1 MNQRDTTAPVLRG
14 GSGVIKVS
22 LGAAAAG
29 VILLLIGIFVDPA
42 RLAFAYL
49 TAYVYLVSI
58 AVSALL
64 FLMICHAMR
73 ASWPVVVRRLNEAI
87 VKTIPLLL
95 LLFIPLLFGLRT
107 LYPWL
112 RPETE
117 ASPHALEQL
126 AHKAPYLNLGFFL
139 ARTALYFV
147 IWIVVGH
154 LLCRWSE
161 AKDREALLVNHR
173 LYALSGGA
181 IPLVG
186 LALTFASFDWIM
198 SLSPYWSSTM
208 LPVYVFAGGCLGAIA
223 ALTLSTVVA
232 FRRGLLPGVNTSH
245 YYALGRLLL
254 AFTVFW
260 AYCGFFQLLIHW
272 EANRP
277 DEVDFYKKRI
287 DGPWQEVSAVLVIVK
302 FAIPFL
308 LLLNYRI
315 KRVPGALAAASV
327 WLLAAHYIDMH
338 WLLIPELTRRGFPYS
353 FLDLGA
359 ILAQGGAL
367 VAYAVH
373 RLRGLPLLPI
383 NDPRLPEALEYDSV

>member
-1 MNQRDTTAPVLRG
+1 VKQRDTMVPVLRG
-14 GSGVIKVS
+14 GRGVIKAS

-73 ASWPVVVRRLNEAI
+73 ASWPVVVRRLTEAI
-87 VKTIPLLL
+87 VKTMPLLL

-112 RPETE
+112 RPHDMER
-117 ASPHALEQL
+117 L
-126 AHKAPYLNLGFFL
+126 AHKAAYLNRGYFV

-161 AKDREALLVNHR
+161 ASDREPALPVAHR
-173 LYALSGGA
+173 LYAFSGGA

-198 SLSPYWSSTM
+198 SLSPSFYSTM
-208 LPVYVFAGGCLGAIA
+208 FPVYVFAGGCLGAIA
-223 ALTLSTVVA
+223 ALTLSTAVA
-232 FRRGLLPGVNTSH
+232 DRRGLLPGVNTSH

-254 AFTVFW
+254 TFTVFW
-260 AYCGFFQLLIHW
+260 AYSAFFQLLLHW

-277 DEVDFYKKRI
+277 DEVEFYKKRI
-287 DGPWQEVSAVLVIVK
+287 EGPWQEVSAVLVIVK

-315 KRVPGALAAASV
+315 KRVPGALAAASI
-327 WLLAAHYIDMH
+327 WLLAAHYIDIH
-338 WLLIPELTRRGFPYS
+338 WLVIPELGRPGFPYS
-353 FLDLGA
+353 FLDLAA
-359 ILAQGGAL
+359 ILAQGGAV
-367 VAYAVH
+367 VAFAVH

-383 NDPRLPEALEYDSV
+383 NDPRLPEALAYDSV